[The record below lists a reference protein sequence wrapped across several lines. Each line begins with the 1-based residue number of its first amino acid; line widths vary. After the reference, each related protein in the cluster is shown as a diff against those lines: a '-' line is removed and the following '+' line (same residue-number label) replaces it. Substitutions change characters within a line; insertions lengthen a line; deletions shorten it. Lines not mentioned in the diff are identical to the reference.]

1 MNKNKWFLILLP
13 LIFSGCSSLDKSCVG
28 INWHEMGR
36 QDSARGLSFNEV
48 FSEKQEMCD
57 LDPESV
63 YTKAYRNGFQAGV
76 REYCNFKTGYIY
88 GFSQL
93 EEKSDSCPPELREVF
108 SYGYRLGGY
117 MSKIQH
123 LKATLENKIESIE
136 KEIKKQEARL
146 KYSGTSE
153 NASPLSQN
161 TL

>member
-1 MNKNKWFLILLP
+1 MNKNKSFLIVLS

-28 INWHEMGR
+28 VNWHEMGR

-48 FSEKQEMCD
+48 FSERQEMCD

-63 YTKAYRNGFQAGV
+63 YTKAYKNGFQTGI

-93 EEKSDSCPPELREVF
+93 KEQSEGCPQNLKEVF
-108 SYGYRLGGY
+108 SYGYKLGGY

-123 LKATLENKIESIE
+123 LKASLENKIESIE
-136 KEIKKQEARL
+136 REIEKQSDRL
-146 KYSGTSE
+146 KYSETLEES
-153 NASPLSQN
+153 SSFSQN